1 MSIEPPAYQVLAR
14 KYRPASFADLIGQD
28 TMVRTLKNAFDSDR
42 IAHAFILTGVRGV
55 GKTTTARIIAKGLN
69 CIGKDGKGGATVAPC
84 GSCEPCVAIA
94 QGRHVDVLEMDA
106 ASRTGVDNIRE
117 IIDSVH
123 YRAAS
128 ARYKIYIIDEVHM
141 LSSSAFNALLKTLEE
156 PPAHVKF
163 IFATTEIRKIPI
175 TVMSRCQRFDLRRI
189 EAEVMA
195 EFLQKIAKAEKA
207 KIEPDALALLIRA
220 GEGSVRDA
228 LSLLDQAI
236 AHSNSDIKA
245 DKLRT
250 MLGFADRGRTL
261 DLFHFIMQGDAQSAL
276 AELAEQ
282 SAQGADP
289 MAILSDLA
297 EVTHWISVVKLSP
310 EAAKDPTISP
320 DVRDRGLQ
328 AAEALAMR
336 GLARMW
342 QMLLKALKEIKD
354 APNALMA
361 AEMAIIRLTHI
372 ADLPSPDEIIGL
384 LKAQEQVAPEEAGE
398 DKNSGAGAGEATP
411 KAVSK
416 KTQTPV
422 ADSVAKSEPVAKA
435 KPESSQPAQT
445 TPQSVPESVPEST
458 PEPTA
463 SLSQEPQQDS
473 QSEPATLVAIQGGTN
488 GNAALE
494 SAPNPNTDPNK
505 AFIDFAQ
512 VVALI
517 RAKND
522 IPLLYEVET
531 HLRLVS
537 YKPGRIEFQPT
548 PTASKDLAQLLSQRL
563 KLWTGH
569 RWGVSIV
576 GQGGGETI
584 AEQNQARQSTQRE
597 QVKTHPLVAAAM
609 EVFAGAEIVKVHP
622 VSEKSFETAQ
632 TDNFETDDNFDADD
646 ADDIDDETWDAFE

>member
-276 AELAEQ
+276 VELAEQ

-384 LKAQEQVAPEEAGE
+384 LKAQEQVAPE
-398 DKNSGAGAGEATP
+398 DNNSGAGAGEATP

-416 KTQTPV
+416 KPQTP
-422 ADSVAKSEPVAKA
+422 VAKSEPVAKA
-435 KPESSQPAQT
+435 KPESSQPAQPAQT
-445 TPQSVPESVPEST
+445 TPQSVPESVPDST
-458 PEPTA
+458 PEPSPEPTA
-463 SLSQEPQQDS
+463 SLSQEPHQDS

-494 SAPNPNTDPNK
+494 SAPDPNADPNK

-548 PTASKDLAQLLSQRL
+548 PTAAKDLSQLLSQRL

-632 TDNFETDDNFDADD
+632 TDNFDTPDNFDAD

>member
-384 LKAQEQVAPEEAGE
+384 LKAQEQVAPEEAG
-398 DKNSGAGAGEATP
+398 AGAGETAP

-416 KTQTPV
+416 KTQTP
-422 ADSVAKSEPVAKA
+422 VAKSEPVAKA
-435 KPESSQPAQT
+435 KPESSQSAQT
-445 TPQSVPESVPEST
+445 TPQSVPDST

-463 SLSQEPQQDS
+463 SLSQEPQTRANPPPLS
-473 QSEPATLVAIQGGTN
+473 LSKVVRTAT
-488 GNAALE
+488 
-494 SAPNPNTDPNK
+494 
-505 AFIDFAQ
+505 
-512 VVALI
+512 
-517 RAKND
+517 R
-522 IPLLYEVET
+522 
-531 HLRLVS
+531 H
-537 YKPGRIEFQPT
+537 
-548 PTASKDLAQLLSQRL
+548 
-563 KLWTGH
+563 
-569 RWGVSIV
+569 
-576 GQGGGETI
+576 
-584 AEQNQARQSTQRE
+584 
-597 QVKTHPLVAAAM
+597 
-609 EVFAGAEIVKVHP
+609 
-622 VSEKSFETAQ
+622 
-632 TDNFETDDNFDADD
+632 
-646 ADDIDDETWDAFE
+646 

>member
-1 MSIEPPAYQVLAR
+1 MLCRCWIRLLP
-14 KYRPASFADLIGQD
+14 
-28 TMVRTLKNAFDSDR
+28 
-42 IAHAFILTGVRGV
+42 IA
-55 GKTTTARIIAKGLN
+55 
-69 CIGKDGKGGATVAPC
+69 
-84 GSCEPCVAIA
+84 
-94 QGRHVDVLEMDA
+94 
-106 ASRTGVDNIRE
+106 
-117 IIDSVH
+117 
-123 YRAAS
+123 
-128 ARYKIYIIDEVHM
+128 
-141 LSSSAFNALLKTLEE
+141 
-156 PPAHVKF
+156 
-163 IFATTEIRKIPI
+163 
-175 TVMSRCQRFDLRRI
+175 
-189 EAEVMA
+189 
-195 EFLQKIAKAEKA
+195 
-207 KIEPDALALLIRA
+207 
-220 GEGSVRDA
+220 
-228 LSLLDQAI
+228 
-236 AHSNSDIKA
+236 NSDIKA

-250 MLGFADRGRTL
+250 MLGFCRSRADAGFVSFYYARGRAIGTGG
-261 DLFHFIMQGDAQSAL
+261 IGKSK
-276 AELAEQ
+276 

-384 LKAQEQVAPEEAGE
+384 LKAQEQVAPEEAG
-398 DKNSGAGAGEATP
+398 AGEATP

-416 KTQTPV
+416 KTQTP
-422 ADSVAKSEPVAKA
+422 VAKSEPVAKA

-445 TPQSVPESVPEST
+445 TPQSVPEAVPDSVPEST

-463 SLSQEPQQDS
+463 SLSQESQPEPQT
-473 QSEPATLVAIQGGTN
+473 EPATLVAIQGGTN
-488 GNAALE
+488 GNAALD
-494 SAPNPNTDPNK
+494 SVPDPNTDPNK

-548 PTASKDLAQLLSQRL
+548 PTAAKDLSQLLSQRL

-632 TDNFETDDNFDADD
+632 TDNFDASDNFSTDDT
-646 ADDIDDETWDAFE
+646 DDIDDETWDAFE

>member
-1 MSIEPPAYQVLAR
+1 MSKEPPAYQVLAR

-384 LKAQEQVAPEEAGE
+384 LKAQEQVAPEEAGV
-398 DKNSGAGAGEATP
+398 GAGEATP

-416 KTQTPV
+416 KTQTP
-422 ADSVAKSEPVAKA
+422 VAKSEPVAKA

-463 SLSQEPQQDS
+463 SLSQEPQT
-473 QSEPATLVAIQGGTN
+473 EPATLVAIQGGTN

-494 SAPNPNTDPNK
+494 SAPDPNTDPNK
-505 AFIDFAQ
+505 AFTDFAQ

-548 PTASKDLAQLLSQRL
+548 PTAAKDLSQLLSQRL

-632 TDNFETDDNFDADD
+632 TDNFDAPDNFVTDD